1 MLHHALRA
9 SVGAAS
15 ATTAS
20 IVQVTNSSV
29 SVSFSSGVAT
39 FTSVDIGTAATGR
52 LVVVYIGG
60 GSSASGSVSS
70 VTIAGN
76 TATLAVKSAT
86 SEVRHN
92 SIWYATV
99 DSGTT
104 ATIVVNF
111 SVSVSNPVY
120 ISVAAIYDASS
131 TTPVTASSQS
141 SSVNVSPNQSV
152 TLTPQ
157 TNAVLYAGYSAGAV
171 ATGTT
176 ASWTGATIA
185 LEYVAGV
192 ALITAATDSGL
203 SNTSRTVSA
212 TLTDSVV
219 NRPGL
224 VVATWA

>member
-20 IVQVTNSSV
+20 IVQVSTSSV

-60 GSSASGSVSS
+60 GLNSSGSVSS

-76 TATLAVKSAT
+76 TATLAVQNAT
-86 SEVRHN
+86 ITLRHN

-111 SVSVSNPVY
+111 SVSVSNPVF

-131 TTPVTASSQS
+131 TIPVTASSQS
-141 SSVNVSPNQSV
+141 GTNSSPDQSV

-157 TNAVLYAGYSAGAV
+157 TNAVLYAGYSAGGV
-171 ATGTT
+171 AAGTT

-185 LEYVAGV
+185 LQYAGGSGGY
-192 ALITAATDSGL
+192 ITTATDSGL